1 MFPYEVLMLT
11 VPEIT
16 QDEVKQLEDRLEKTI
31 ESFKGVMIS
40 FERWGKYRLAYPVK
54 KNDYGVYILA
64 RFEIG
69 ANPTALLKELSTI
82 FAVKLNEIVM
92 RHMVTRLD
100 LADSLAYN
108 RPHSLEDAPP
118 REVGSFMRDN
128 KGEGAHSF
136 DGRRRF
142 EKTSDASADDDMEDY
157 SAEA

>member
-1 MFPYEVLMLT
+1 MFRYEVLMLA

-16 QDEVKQLEDRLEKTI
+16 QDELKQLEDRLEKTI
-31 ESFKGVMIS
+31 ESFKGTMIS

-64 RFEIG
+64 RFEI
-69 ANPTALLKELSTI
+69 NESPTKLLEELKTI

-92 RHMVTRLD
+92 RHMITRLD
-100 LADSLAYN
+100 ESASLAYN

-128 KGEGAHSF
+128 KGEGAGSF
-136 DGRRRF
+136 EGRRRF
-142 EKTSDASADDDMEDY
+142 DKSSGADEDMDEF